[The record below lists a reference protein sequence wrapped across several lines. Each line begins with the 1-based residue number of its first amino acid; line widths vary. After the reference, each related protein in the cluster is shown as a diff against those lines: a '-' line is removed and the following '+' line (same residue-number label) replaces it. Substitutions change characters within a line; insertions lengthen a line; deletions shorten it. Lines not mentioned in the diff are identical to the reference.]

1 MVGFLKPLSMGR
13 QRFQMDDRANFTKE
27 TVRIR
32 EEGVNNFKGST
43 TQKVVTE
50 SNKDVQNTVQQLIF

>member
-13 QRFQMDDRANFTKE
+13 QRFQMDDRANLTKKA
-27 TVRIR
+27 VRIR